1 MHDLGVS
8 IEEVG
13 TRVASVERRDVLIS
27 TLLTDSIALKVDCVS
42 GLNVHTIL
50 RVVCGVGER
59 DCIYHYQIHS
69 HK

>member
-8 IEEVG
+8 IEKVG

-50 RVVCGVGER
+50 CGVLER
-59 DCIYHYQIHS
+59 ESVYITTRYIVIY
-69 HK
+69 